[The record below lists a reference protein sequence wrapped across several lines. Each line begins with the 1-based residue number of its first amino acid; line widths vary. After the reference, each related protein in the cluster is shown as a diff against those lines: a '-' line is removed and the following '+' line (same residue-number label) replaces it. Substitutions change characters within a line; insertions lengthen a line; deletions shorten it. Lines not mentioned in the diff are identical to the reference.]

1 VNDPIWLVLLLPL
14 LGALVCG
21 THSGM
26 LGRNGTATVATSAI
40 GGAFL
45 AALYRFAGYQQPV
58 DSVAWTWLSVALP
71 DGTPFSIPF
80 GAYVDSLCLTMLC
93 TVTGVA
99 FLIHWFSAG
108 YMSDEPAFGR
118 YFTYLNLFVATMIC
132 LVLADNFVMLLIG
145 WGGVGFASYALIGFF
160 QQKPSAVQAARKAF
174 LINVV
179 GDIGLMVAILILA
192 LKTGSVAY
200 TVCLSEKALQFSL
213 GAWVLPVALG
223 LLVAAYAKSAQF
235 PLHPWLP
242 DAMEGPTP
250 VSALIHAA
258 TMVTAGVYLVV
269 RCRPLF
275 EASGLGPTIALMGAV
290 TAFVA
295 ATCALVQTD
304 LKRILAY
311 STMSQLGYM
320 FLAAG
325 AGAYTAAI
333 FHLVTHAFFK
343 ALLFLT
349 AGVIIHALHGEQD
362 VRKMGGLAK
371 KLPLAHLAFFSG
383 CWALAGLPVAAGFFS
398 KEAILGGAWEGHEQ
412 ALAWVGLIVALLTA
426 YYSFRAFFLVFYGKS
441 REDGHGLHLPGFAMG
456 FPVLVLTI
464 LTWLA
469 GFHGPQLAAFMGE
482 QPTIPGEVALP
493 STLPPEHHWMM
504 FTAVGLGLAGLA
516 AAFMLHKGGKDLT
529 WPEWLRSFLAG
540 GWGLDGL
547 YRVGFAQPM
556 HRFSEVMAG
565 KVDPVHS
572 ERIPAVL
579 GQLATSSGTLLG
591 MLQTGSLRHYAL
603 GVLAAVAAFLAFT
616 WITQA
621 LGPGAPL

>member
-1 VNDPIWLVLLLPL
+1 MSDPIWFVLLLPL
-14 LGALVCG
+14 LGAFVCG

-26 LGRNGTATVATSAI
+26 LGRAGTATVATSAI

-45 AALYRFAGYQQPV
+45 AALYRFAGYTQV
-58 DSVAWTWLSVALP
+58 TDSVAWTWLSVPLP
-71 DGTPFSIPF
+71 TGQPFTIPF

-108 YMSDEPAFGR
+108 YMADEPDYGR

-132 LVLADNFVMLLIG
+132 LVLADNFAMLLIG
-145 WGGVGFASYALIGFF
+145 WGGVGFASYALIGFY
-160 QQKPSAVQAARKAF
+160 QQKPSAVKAARKAF

-192 LKTGSVAY
+192 LKTGSVTY
-200 TVCLSEKALQFSL
+200 THCLAEKSLQFAL
-213 GAWVLPVALG
+213 GEWILPVGLG

-275 EASGLGPTIALMGAV
+275 EAAGLGPAIALMGAV
-290 TAFVA
+290 TALVA

-362 VRKMGGLAK
+362 VHKMGGLAK
-371 KLPLAHLAFFSG
+371 KLPLACLAFFSG
-383 CWALAGLPVAAGFFS
+383 CWALAGLPIAAGFFS
-398 KEAILGGAWEGHEQ
+398 KEAVLGGAWEGHEQ
-412 ALAWVGLIVALLTA
+412 ALVWVGLVVAALTA
-426 YYSFRAFFLVFYGKS
+426 YYSFRAFFLVFYGHKH
-441 REDGHGLHLPGFAMG
+441 EGHELHLPGFAMN
-456 FPVLVLTI
+456 FPLLFLTI
-464 LTWLA
+464 LTWVA
-469 GFHGPQLAAFMGE
+469 GLFGPNLAAFMAEPPMIAGMVE
-482 QPTIPGEVALP
+482 LP

-516 AAFMLHKGGKDLT
+516 AAFFLHKGGRDVT
-529 WPEWLRSFLAG
+529 WPDWLRSFLAG

-547 YRVGFAQPM
+547 YRVAFAQPM
-556 HRFSEVMAG
+556 HRFSEVMAAQ
-565 KVDPVHS
+565 VDPVPS
-572 ERIPAVL
+572 QRIPGVL
-579 GQLATSSGTLLG
+579 GQLAGASGTLLG

-621 LGPGAPL
+621 IGVPPA